1 MSRVLLSLSLVVAT
15 TLIAPSAQAETPT
28 EILTMI
34 KSEASATPGFQG
46 FSAARGE
53 TFFHAKHGGEW
64 SCSSCHTDNPMNEGK
79 HAKTEKL
86 IKPLA
91 PAANAER
98 FTEVKKVEK
107 WFKRNCND
115 VLDRECT
122 AQEKGD
128 VLTYL
133 MAAGTKHV
141 EAPTAAPVAAQ
152 AAVATPAAAAAAT
165 HKVVTAKKKATS

>member
-1 MSRVLLSLSLVVAT
+1 MSRVLLSLGLVVAT
-15 TLIAPSAQAETPT
+15 VFTAQTAQAETPA
-28 EILTMI
+28 EILAMI
-34 KSEASATPGFQG
+34 KTEAASTAGFQG
-46 FSAARGE
+46 FSAARGD

-64 SCSSCHTDNPMNEGK
+64 SCSSCHTDNPMNQGK
-79 HAKTEKL
+79 HAKTEKV

-133 MAAGTKHV
+133 MAAGTKQAETPKV
-141 EAPTAAPVAAQ
+141 EAP
-152 AAVATPAAAAAAT
+152 AVAAAAAT
-165 HKVVTAKKKATS
+165 TAAAVTTKKAAAKKKAS